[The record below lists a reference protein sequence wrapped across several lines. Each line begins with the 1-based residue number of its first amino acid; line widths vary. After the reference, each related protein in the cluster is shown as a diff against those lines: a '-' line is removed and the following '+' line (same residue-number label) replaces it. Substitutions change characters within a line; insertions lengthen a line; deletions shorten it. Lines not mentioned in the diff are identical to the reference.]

1 MRELTVDESH
11 RWYEWQHA
19 YMLSAQRQHRFSI
32 AAGAL
37 LLGATLLGVIVA
49 VLTR

>member
-1 MRELTVDESH
+1 MREFTAEESH

-19 YMLSAQRQHRFSI
+19 NMLSAERDDRRSM

-37 LLGATLLGVIVA
+37 LLGASLLAVIAA
-49 VLTR
+49 VLMR